1 MTAADPLAARR
12 NQIPR
17 GILYMVLSTVMFA
30 GVNAIIKWEVA
41 VASGLYILW
50 RETVRLKRRRA
61 PSHPARLRP
70 PGGSIG

>member
-1 MTAADPLAARR
+1 MTAADPFAARR

-41 VASGLYILW
+41 LYPIGL
-50 RETVRLKRRRA
+50 RA
-61 PSHPARLRP
+61 PGSCASARFSRSP
-70 PGGSIG
+70 TRC

>member
-30 GVNAIIKWEVA
+30 GVNAIIKWE
-41 VASGLYILW
+41 L
-50 RETVRLKRRRA
+50 
-61 PSHPARLRP
+61 AR
-70 PGGSIG
+70 

>member
-30 GVNAIIKWEVA
+30 GVNAIIKWELARYPIGEVA
-41 VASGLYILW
+41 FFRSVFAFIASISSAGC
-50 RETVRLKRRRA
+50 RN
-61 PSHPARLRP
+61 SAR
-70 PGGSIG
+70 